1 MTITGATIL
10 LYAKYAVSILIL
22 IGILL
27 APAWIARQTKKSKQD
42 MILVRLGSWIFAWT
56 GIGWLWA
63 LFWGSKK

>member
-1 MTITGATIL
+1 MITTASIL
-10 LYAKYAVSILIL
+10 LYIKYIIAAFIL
-22 IGILL
+22 IGIIL

-42 MILVRLGSWIFAWT
+42 MILVRLGSWIFSWT